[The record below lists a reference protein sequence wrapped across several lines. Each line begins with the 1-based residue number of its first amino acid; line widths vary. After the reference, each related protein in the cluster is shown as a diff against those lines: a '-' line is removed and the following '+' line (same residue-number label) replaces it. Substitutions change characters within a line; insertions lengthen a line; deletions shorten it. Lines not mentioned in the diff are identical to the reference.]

1 MEPRWDGDRDPA
13 LMVWPAN
20 NFNYLGANY
29 PMQKLCFILLAT
41 LALLSCSRS
50 NPSPS
55 PAPSPVPIPPLAKPA
70 LTTRLITNITM
81 TTAAGGG
88 SVSSDNGAPVTDRGI
103 EWATNSNFTGLQRAS
118 SGTGLGDFTIGM
130 TGLTPGTLYYVR
142 AFATNSQGIGY
153 GADFTFKTTPSSGDS
168 NYLVSTYAIT
178 PDANQAPEGVA
189 VDPSGIV
196 YTCAPEGKIYKI
208 TPNGTLSTFATL
220 PPYLI
225 DLVTD
230 VAGNVYVAAV
240 GSVLKISPAGNVTT
254 FAGGVTGQVDGLGR
268 AAGFRYA
275 CSIDID
281 NTGTLYVADLNS
293 IRKIDPTGR
302 VSTLFSRI
310 APDENF
316 FSALAVDKNHNV
328 YFAASKDSI
337 IRLDTQGVTTYIAGN
352 FGSSDGTGN
361 AARFMGIY
369 CMRFTKEGTLLAAD
383 LNKVR
388 RITPSGVVT
397 TLAGLDNY
405 GDVDGNGAVASFNNA
420 VGLSIDSG
428 GNIFV
433 ADAANFKI
441 RKISHK

>member
-1 MEPRWDGDRDPA
+1 
-13 LMVWPAN
+13 
-20 NFNYLGANY
+20 
-29 PMQKLCFILLAT
+29 MQKPYFILLAV
-41 LALLSCSRS
+41 LAAISCSRS
-50 NPSPS
+50 NPSPGPS
-55 PAPSPVPIPPLAKPA
+55 PAPVPPPAKPA
-70 LTTRLITNITM
+70 VTTRIVSNITM
-81 TTAAGGG
+81 TSAAGGG
-88 SVSSDNGAPVTDRGI
+88 SVSGENGAPVTDRGI
-103 EWATNSNFTGLQRAS
+103 EWATNGNFTALQRAS
-118 SGTGLGDFTIGM
+118 SGTGPGDFTIGM

-142 AFATNSQGIGY
+142 SFATNSQGIGY
-153 GADFTFKTTPSSGDS
+153 GAAFTFKTIPSSGDS
-168 NYLVSTYAIT
+168 NYLVSTYAII

-196 YTCAPEGKIYKI
+196 YTCAPNGKIYKI
-208 TPNGTLSTFATL
+208 TPNAVLSTFATL

-230 VAGNVYVAAV
+230 VAGNVYVAAS
-240 GSVLKISPAGNVTT
+240 GSVFKITPAGNVTT
-254 FAGGVTGQVDGLGR
+254 FAGGAAGQVDGLGK

-281 NTGTLYVADLNS
+281 NTGTLYVADMNS
-293 IRKIDPTGR
+293 IRKIDSTGR
-302 VSTLFSRI
+302 VSTLFSRVS
-310 APDENF
+310 PDENF
-316 FSALAVDKNHNV
+316 ISAIAVDKDHNV
-328 YFAASKDSI
+328 YFASGKDSI
-337 IRLDTQGVTTYIAGN
+337 TRLDTQGATTYIAGN

-433 ADAANFKI
+433 ADAANFKV